1 MIIHTK
7 TSNETIA
14 LGEIIGSFLKKGDI
28 IALKGSLAAGK
39 TTITKGIARS
49 LGIAEDVTSPTFTLI
64 SEYEGK
70 IPLYHFDVYRLD
82 TIEDFINLGSEELLY
97 GNGVCIIEWSEKIF
111 SELPDYTIS
120 IHLETQSDNSRK
132 ITIENWKYGTLEG

>member
-1 MIIHTK
+1 
-7 TSNETIA
+7 
-14 LGEIIGSFLKKGDI
+14 
-28 IALKGSLAAGK
+28 
-39 TTITKGIARS
+39 
-49 LGIAEDVTSPTFTLI
+49 LGIEEDVTSPTFTLI

-70 IPLYHFDVYRLD
+70 MPLYHFDVYRLD

-97 GNGVCIIEWSEKIF
+97 GNGVSIIEWSEKIF

>member
-1 MIIHTK
+1 LIIHTK

>member
-1 MIIHTK
+1 MIINTK

-14 LGEIIGSFLKKGDI
+14 LGEKIGSFLKKGDI

-49 LGIAEDVTSPTFTLI
+49 LGIDEDVTSPTFTLI

-120 IHLETQSDNSRK
+120 IHLETLSDNSRK